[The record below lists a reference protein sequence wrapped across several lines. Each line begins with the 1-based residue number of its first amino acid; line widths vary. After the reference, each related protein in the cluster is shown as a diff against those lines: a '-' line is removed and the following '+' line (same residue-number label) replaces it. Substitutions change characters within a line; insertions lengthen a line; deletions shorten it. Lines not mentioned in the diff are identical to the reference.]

1 MEMTRIKLT
10 KKDTV
15 HGNLILVNSQFPLA
29 RLFDLKKM
37 VSVTGGTP
45 DIRMEETAANLLLDL
60 LECTHCRDEITVV
73 SGFRTQ
79 EEQESIWKDTLKK
92 KGLVFTRKFVAVPGC
107 SEHETGLAVDLA
119 EKNKPVDL
127 VCPSFPYNGIFQ
139 TFRNA
144 APRYGFVERYP
155 AGKEDITGIGAEPWH
170 FRYVG
175 YPHSIIMENRNM
187 VLEEYVLFLKEHT
200 DFGNPYIYRTSGA
213 DIEISYI
220 PVADDYPMILAVPDD
235 ASYMISGTNEG
246 GIILSIWGEGRK
258 NCEKDFR
265 RN

>member
-1 MEMTRIKLT
+1 MTRIKLT

-15 HGNLILVNSQFPLA
+15 HGNLILVNSQFPFSW
-29 RLFDLKKM
+29 LFDLKKL
-37 VSVTGGTP
+37 VPVTDGTP
-45 DIRMEETAANLLLDL
+45 GIRMEKTAANLLLDL
-60 LECTHCRDEITVV
+60 LEYTRCRDEIAVV

-79 EEQESIWKDTLKK
+79 EEQELIWKDTLKE
-92 KGLVFTRKFVAVPGC
+92 KGLVFTKKFVAVPGC

-119 EKNKPVDL
+119 EKNKPVNL
-127 VCPSFPYNGIFQ
+127 VCPSFSYNGIFQ
-139 TFRNA
+139 VFRNA
-144 APRYGFVERYP
+144 ASRYGFVERYP

-175 YPHSIIMENRNM
+175 YPHSIIMENRHM

-200 DFGNPYIYRTSGA
+200 DFGNPYVYRTSGA

-220 PVADDYPMILAVPDD
+220 PVADDYPMILAIPDD
-235 ASYMISGTNEG
+235 APYMISGTNEG
-246 GIILSIWGEGRK
+246 GIILSVWGEERK

-265 RN
+265 RS